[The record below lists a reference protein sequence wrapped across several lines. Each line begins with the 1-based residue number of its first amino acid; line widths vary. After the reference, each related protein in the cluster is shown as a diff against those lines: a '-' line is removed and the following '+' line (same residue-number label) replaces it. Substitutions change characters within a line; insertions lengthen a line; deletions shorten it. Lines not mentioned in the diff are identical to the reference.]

1 MKEIRYTS
9 RFKKDVKRLKRS
21 GKNFANFKSVIEQLA
36 QGETLAPKYR
46 DHKLIGEYIGTREC
60 HIAPDWLLIYEADDD
75 ELILVRTGA
84 HAKLFR

>member
-9 RFKKDVKRLKRS
+9 RFKKDVKRLKKG
-21 GKNFANFKSVIEQLA
+21 GKDFTNFKSVIEQLVK
-36 QGETLAPKYR
+36 GETLVPKYR

-60 HIAPDWLLIYEADDD
+60 HIAPDWLLIYETSED
-75 ELILVRTGA
+75 ELVLIRTGT